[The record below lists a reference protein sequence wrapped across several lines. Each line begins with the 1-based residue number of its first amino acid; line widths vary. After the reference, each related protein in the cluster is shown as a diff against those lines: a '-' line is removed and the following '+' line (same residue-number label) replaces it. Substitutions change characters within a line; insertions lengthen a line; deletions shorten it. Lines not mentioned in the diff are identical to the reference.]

1 MEEPIMKF
9 TAITCLALALLISPV
24 PGAFAGQPYPQM
36 PVNMAE
42 MQKVQSEYQELK
54 RQKQQERKA
63 ITDKIAA
70 EELARAKHE
79 QEATGSFA
87 DPYAVA
93 EMRTRE
99 RLQALSA
106 EWANEDRQ
114 LEVQM
119 HEKMMQNP
127 GMGDI
132 YKMQQ
137 EMMKAYGQ
145 TNLPEK

>member
-1 MEEPIMKF
+1 MKF
-9 TAITCLALALLISPV
+9 TAITCLALALLISPA
-24 PGAFAGQPYPQM
+24 PGAFAQPAYPQM
-36 PVNMAE
+36 PADMAE
-42 MQKVQSEYQELK
+42 MQKVQTEYQDLK

-99 RLQALSA
+99 RLQ
-106 EWANEDRQ
+106 
-114 LEVQM
+114 
-119 HEKMMQNP
+119 NP